1 MVRFPPKGD
10 GAIFAQIDFIFT
22 QAIETE
28 GLEKV
33 LIGAF
38 HIIQK
43 VPLRKKCRI
52 VLEYDPA
59 FSKASIETF
68 TSIME
73 GIQNMRHIPLPEHWI

>member
-1 MVRFPPKGD
+1 MAEEKTSK
-10 GAIFAQIDFIFT
+10 QIENEWEKHS
-22 QAIETE
+22 AYYIETE

-38 HIIQK
+38 HMIQT
-43 VPLRKKCRI
+43 VPLGKKCRI

-68 TSIME
+68 TSIMD